1 MNLNDDRLLYAIESL
16 EGALPF
22 EKQPSPWKFTREP
35 EEKEWTGEDP
45 YKPICDQIHEL
56 MLRKSGY
63 YGNPDDGP
71 LCNALG
77 VAEDGIEPWRYQLA
91 RIGEKCR
98 RLRGLAQQNPEVVAD
113 TLRDI
118 AGHAIVALA
127 CLARQNK

>member
-1 MNLNDDRLLYAIESL
+1 MTPTTTLRSGLNTADSSKPA
-16 EGALPF
+16 
-22 EKQPSPWKFTREP
+22 
-35 EEKEWTGEDP
+35 EEWHGDDP
-45 YKPICDQIHEL
+45 YKEVTDLIHDL

-98 RLRGLAQQNPEVVAD
+98 RLRGSAQHDGHLLRE
-113 TLRDI
+113 TLIDI
-118 AGHAIVALA
+118 AGHAVVALA
-127 CLARQNK
+127 CLNHERKK

>member
-1 MNLNDDRLLYAIESL
+1 VNLNDDRLLYELESQ
-16 EGALPF
+16 EGAVPY
-22 EKQPSPWKFTREP
+22 EKQPSPWTFTRP

-45 YKPICDQIHEL
+45 YKPVCDVIHQL

-71 LCNALG
+71 LCNAMG
-77 VAEDGIEPWRYQLA
+77 VAQDGIEPWRYQLA

-98 RLRGLAQQNPEVVAD
+98 RLRGAAQNNPDIVRE
-113 TLRDI
+113 TLQDI

-127 CLARQNK
+127 CIAEQNK